1 MHERQAGGALWI
13 GTYALRPILSD
24 PEVLPP
30 VEQAALSPTE
40 FPFTQGD
47 FEEQMQHALELMPEI
62 VGDES
67 VGVKYAINGILSLT
81 PDGMPVLGESPD
93 VKGLWAAAAV
103 WVKEGAGTGRA
114 VGGGVI
120 LGG

>member
-1 MHERQAGGALWI
+1 
-13 GTYALRPILSD
+13 
-24 PEVLPP
+24 
-30 VEQAALSPTE
+30 
-40 FPFTQGD
+40 
-47 FEEQMQHALELMPEI
+47 MQHALELMAEI

-103 WVKEGAGTGRA
+103 WVKEGPGTGKALAEWMVHGESEIDLHSSDIARFHEHQKTRA
-114 VGGGVI
+114 DRKSTR
-120 LGG
+120 LNSSHS